1 MRLLDKKSVN
11 TDLAH
16 QKKLQIDEGVKLA
29 TKVDVLRETV
39 VKEEGNL
46 QRFRGETIQFVQ
58 KEIDEKV
65 QERDLLEKGNVFL
78 REERI
83 RLSAPID
90 LTEAWKEVKSGKSEI
105 TSWRDSL
112 SEKEV
117 KMLARESD
125 VVGGEQ
131 SLVKRHEAIARKEKL
146 TERTLAGAQEKFE
159 KASVTL
165 EKAQEEGS
173 KLINDAIHREQVVS
187 LRESDATVKEATLL
201 EREKVAAAHELDL
214 SNRELALKDRYET
227 FVKAQNYIANKK

>member
-16 QKKLQIDEGVKLA
+16 QKKLQIEEGVKLA
-29 TKVDVLRETV
+29 SKVDVLRETV

-58 KEIDEKV
+58 KEIDEKI
-65 QERDLLEKGNVFL
+65 QERALLEKGNVFL

-90 LTEAWKEVKSGKSEI
+90 LTEAWEEVKTGKTEI
-105 TSWRDSL
+105 LSWKESL

-117 KMLARESD
+117 RMIARECD
-125 VVGGEQ
+125 VVDKEQ
-131 SLVKRHEAIARKEKL
+131 SLSKRTEAITRKEKL
-146 TERTLAGAQEKFE
+146 TERTLVGAQEKFE

-173 KLINDAIHREQVVS
+173 KLVNDAVHREQLVT
-187 LRESDATVKEATLL
+187 LRESDATVKEVALL
-201 EREKVAAAHELDL
+201 EREKAATVHELDL

-227 FVKAQNYIANKK
+227 FVKAQNYINSKN

>member
-1 MRLLDKKSVN
+1 MKLLDKKSVN
-11 TDLAH
+11 ADLAH

-39 VKEEGNL
+39 IKEEGNL

-58 KEIDEKV
+58 KEIDEKI
-65 QERDLLEKGNVFL
+65 QERNLLEKGNVFL

-90 LTEAWKEVKSGKSEI
+90 LTEAWEEVKAGKAEI
-105 TSWRDSL
+105 TSWKDSL

-117 KMLARESD
+117 RMIARESD
-125 VVGGEQ
+125 VVDAEQ
-131 SLVKRHEAIARKEKL
+131 SLTKRAETITRKEKL
-146 TERTLAGAQEKFE
+146 IERTLTGAQEKFE

-173 KLINDAIHREQVVS
+173 KLINDAVHREQAVT
-187 LRESDATVKEATLL
+187 LRESDATVKEVALL
-201 EREKVAAAHELDL
+201 EREKTATAHELDL

-227 FVKAQNYIANKK
+227 FVKAQHYINSKK